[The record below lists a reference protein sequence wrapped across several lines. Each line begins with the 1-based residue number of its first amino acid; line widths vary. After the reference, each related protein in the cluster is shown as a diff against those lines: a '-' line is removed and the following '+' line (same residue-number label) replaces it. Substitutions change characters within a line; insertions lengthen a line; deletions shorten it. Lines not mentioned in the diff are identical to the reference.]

1 MSEGSNHSPAWPV
14 PRGQL
19 EPRKWGSP
27 APNHT
32 KPRRLQGKGHRG
44 SAWHGVVVV
53 LTVAAAWGGTMGAA
67 QGPSEGLGVR
77 RRWWSCAPLPQL
89 ITLSGSA
96 QMVTSSGTKGNIL
109 TAYLAGALA
118 VMVAIHTAGGVSGEA
133 GVPALLRGLCSA
145 LPTLT
150 PLAPGCCRLWILQAP
165 SSQLLFPA
173 LLQGLT

>member
-1 MSEGSNHSPAWPV
+1 M
-14 PRGQL
+14 
-19 EPRKWGSP
+19 
-27 APNHT
+27 
-32 KPRRLQGKGHRG
+32 
-44 SAWHGVVVV
+44 V
-53 LTVAAAWGGTMGAA
+53 LTVAAACGGTTGAA
-67 QGPSEGLGVR
+67 QGHSEGLGVQ
-77 RRWWSCAPLPQL
+77 RWWWSRAPLPQL

-133 GVPALLRGLCSA
+133 GIPALLRGLCSA